1 MLKAIVAAAVLVTA
15 GSPCFAQWGAS
26 SAPASRVEA
35 AASPP
40 RAGTG
45 TGAGVVSEQNE
56 PPITVGQIARLKA
69 ALKLRAEQIAHWGP
83 VEAGLSELA
92 RDRSSTSQRVTKLR
106 RLKAVAAPLVKSLDD
121 TQRREAIAFARRL
134 GYGQLADAF

>member
-1 MLKAIVAAAVLVTA
+1 MLKAILAAAVLVTA

-26 SAPASRVEA
+26 SAPTRVEA
-35 AASPP
+35 AASPS
-40 RAGTG
+40 ATG
-45 TGAGVVSEQNE
+45 SAIAERNE

-69 ALKLRAEQIAHWGP
+69 ALKLRAEQLAHWAP

-106 RLKAVAAPLVKSLDD
+106 RLKAMAAPLVRSLDD
-121 TQRREAIAFARRL
+121 AQRGEAVSFARRL